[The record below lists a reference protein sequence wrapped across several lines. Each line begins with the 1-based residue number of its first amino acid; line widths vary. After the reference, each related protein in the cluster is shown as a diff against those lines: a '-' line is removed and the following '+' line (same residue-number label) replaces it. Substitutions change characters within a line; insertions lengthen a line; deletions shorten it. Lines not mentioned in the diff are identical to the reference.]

1 MKARG
6 LENQEAYLEGS
17 LGRGGCG
24 GRGNPGCRVWVC
36 VPAAA
41 ATPPLALQ
49 ATARYHVCL
58 LIIVLQ
64 FLLAQ
69 AGRRP
74 DSQRPSW
81 LRAQV
86 QWQIVFGCTGR
97 MSVHCTVIV
106 SAQAYVYFFFL
117 QTLVNPYPTAFPY
130 GNGMVLHFYQQQ
142 ESSTTKTVHKVIN
155 KGLKTYV

>member
-1 MKARG
+1 VKAKG

-24 GRGNPGCRVWVC
+24 GRGNPGGRVWVC

-41 ATPPLALQ
+41 ATPPLTLQ
-49 ATARYHVCL
+49 ATAWYHVCL
-58 LIIVLQ
+58 LIVVLQ

-86 QWQIVFGCTGR
+86 QWHIVFGCTGR
-97 MSVHCTVIV
+97 MSVHARSLFLHRLTCI
-106 SAQAYVYFFFL
+106 FFFTNL
-117 QTLVNPYPTAFPY
+117 
-130 GNGMVLHFYQQQ
+130 
-142 ESSTTKTVHKVIN
+142 S
-155 KGLKTYV
+155 